1 MAIRIKKE
9 DLVEVI
15 AGDDRGQRGKVL
27 KVDPKKRQVVVQG
40 INKAYR
46 HVRPSQRNP
55 QGGRLQIEQPLDISN
70 VMLVDPKSNRPT
82 RVRVEIDSDGSKKLI
97 AVNGGNV
104 INTIRHAK

>member
-9 DLVEVI
+9 DMVEVI

-27 KVDPKKRQVVVQG
+27 KVDPKKNQVVVQG
-40 INKAYR
+40 LNKAYR

-55 QGGRLQIEQPLDISN
+55 QGGRLQIEQPLHISN
-70 VMLVDPKSNRPT
+70 VMLVDPKTNRPT
-82 RVRVEIDSDGSKKLI
+82 RVRVEIGSDGSKKLI

>member
-1 MAIRIKKE
+1 MAIRIKKD
-9 DLVEVI
+9 DLIEVI

-46 HVRPSQRNP
+46 HVKPSQRNP

-70 VMLVDPKSNRPT
+70 VMLVDPKTNRPT
-82 RVRVEIDSDGSKKLI
+82 RVRVKIDPDGSKKLI